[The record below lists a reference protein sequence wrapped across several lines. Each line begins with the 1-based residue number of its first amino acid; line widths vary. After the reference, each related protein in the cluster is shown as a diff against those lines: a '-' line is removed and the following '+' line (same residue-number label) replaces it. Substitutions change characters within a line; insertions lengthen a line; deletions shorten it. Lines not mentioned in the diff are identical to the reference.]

1 MKLSITMANIDIN
14 EYLSRKKTNYLPLL
28 QQRYMLR
35 LYQFHIYQTPV
46 SENLYLKII
55 CKLLKTKIYPNKYS
69 PKNISPPEVIY
80 AYSKNK

>member
-1 MKLSITMANIDIN
+1 MANIDKT
-14 EYLSRKKTNYLPLL
+14 EYLFRKKTNYLPLL

-55 CKLLKTKIYPNKYS
+55 CKLLKTKIYQKKYS
-69 PKNISPPEVIY
+69 QKNIPPPPEVIY

>member
-1 MKLSITMANIDIN
+1 MANIDIN

-69 PKNISPPEVIY
+69 PKNISPPPRSYLCLLE
-80 AYSKNK
+80 K

>member
-1 MKLSITMANIDIN
+1 MANIDKT
-14 EYLSRKKTNYLPLL
+14 EYLFRKKTNYLPLL

-46 SENLYLKII
+46 SENLYLYLKII

-69 PKNISPPEVIY
+69 PKNISPPQKLFMLTRKI
-80 AYSKNK
+80 NDF